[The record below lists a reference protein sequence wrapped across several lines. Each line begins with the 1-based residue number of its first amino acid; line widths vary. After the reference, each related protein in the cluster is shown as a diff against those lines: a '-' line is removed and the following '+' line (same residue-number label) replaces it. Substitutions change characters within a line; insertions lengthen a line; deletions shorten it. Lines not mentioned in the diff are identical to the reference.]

1 MSNGFDRRTFF
12 KLASLAV
19 GTLAASGAQADDI
32 TPAPRG
38 AHSDDAADSGGEAR
52 AHWLDGSPPVAFTGA
67 TWGVPW
73 PRGAVDAR
81 SAFDLRLAPR
91 GSPDASSRD
100 RVALHSWPLAY
111 WPDGSLKWSAHAL
124 APQALADLT
133 HGDASRAGFVVEP
146 RANHTNANTHDND
159 NAPDTTALA
168 RIDGDVIL
176 IDTGTLQATVPLA
189 GERVF
194 ASLSRNGQASVRDGR
209 LIVLADDAPTAQH
222 DEESHAPARKR
233 YTSRIAH
240 ATLEQRGPARAVV
253 KLTGTHA
260 RDDDDDSDDNA
271 ADTVLPFVLRLYFYR
286 GSDALRIVHSLVYDA
301 DPQRTFIRGV
311 GLRFDTPLDG
321 EPHERFVRFAGDN
334 GGVFAEAVRTLTGL
348 RRSPGAAVEA
358 AQFAGEATPPAD
370 ALGPVFAKDLRF
382 VPAWGD
388 YTLLQPN
395 ADGFTIDKR
404 TQGGCGWIRAASG
417 TRAAGT
423 GYLGGLAGGVA
434 FGIRHFWQSYPA
446 QLDIRGAHTNA
457 ASVTLWL
464 WAPSAPGMDLR
475 PYHDGMGET
484 SYALQRDAL
493 DITYE
498 DYEPQFMTPYGVAR
512 TSEIELQLLPRTPTH
527 AELAAIAQRIE
538 TPPRLMTS
546 RAWMHRAGAFDPYWR
561 PAAPRAGDTP
571 LIARTQHALDWLY
584 DFYRGQIEQRK
595 WYGFWDFGDVMHTY
609 DATRHVWRYDVGGF
623 AWDNG
628 ELSSGIWLWHYW
640 LHSGRA
646 DAFRTAEAM
655 TRHGSEV
662 DVHHIGPFSPL
673 GSRHDVQHWGD
684 SAKQLRVSTVA
695 NHRFYYYLSADER
708 IGDLMRAQVN
718 AVERLRDVLP
728 GRKIGEPFPQAD
740 REHHATVSFGTDWG
754 AVAAAWLTEW
764 ERAGD
769 TAYRDK
775 LTASMTTIAAQPHG
789 FFTGYGVMDLRTG
802 AFARDTGGALSVSH
816 LSAVFGLPEICGEL
830 LRVLDVPAFRA
841 AWLQY
846 CTLYSASA
854 AAQRAAL
861 GEALGKLNLSQGH
874 ARLLAYA
881 ASETGDRALAHR
893 AWTQFLAGRAGS
905 TFEDFV
911 VERVRVPSVL
921 YDVDEAPRVSTNSTA
936 QWGLGAIGLLALV
949 PDDA

>member
-19 GTLAASGAQADDI
+19 GGTLADASTAA
-32 TPAPRG
+32 R
-38 AHSDDAADSGGEAR
+38 AHSASYADSIDDANANEAR
-52 AHWLDGSPPVAFTGA
+52 VHWLDGSLRATPESFTGA

-73 PRGAVDAR
+73 PRGAVDAH
-81 SAFDLRLAPR
+81 SAFDLRLAHAAATPT
-91 GSPDASSRD
+91 SASG
-100 RVALHSWPLAY
+100 RVALQSWPLAY
-111 WPDGSLKWSAHAL
+111 WPDGSLKWSAHTL
-124 APQALADLT
+124 APQALAALQN
-133 HGDASRAGFVVEP
+133 GDETPRDFIVEP
-146 RANHTNANTHDND
+146 RAARADETN
-159 NAPDTTALA
+159 NAPAIAHL
-168 RIDGDVIL
+168 DGDLIR
-176 IDTGTLQATVPLA
+176 IDTGVLQATLPLNGA
-189 GERVF
+189 RVF
-194 ASLSRNGQASVRDGR
+194 DTLSRNGQATLRDGR
-209 LIVLADDAPTAQH
+209 LLVLADEAPTAQH
-222 DEESHAPARKR
+222 DDEAQATARER
-233 YTSRIAH
+233 YTGRIEH
-240 ATLEQRGPARAVV
+240 ATLEQNGPARAVV

-260 RDDDDDSDDNA
+260 QEGSNA
-271 ADTVLPFVLRLYFYR
+271 TLLPFVLRLYFYR
-286 GSDALRIVHSLVYDA
+286 GSDAVRIVHSLVYDA
-301 DPQRTFIRGV
+301 DPQRSFIRGV
-311 GLRFDTPLDG
+311 GLRFDMPLDG
-321 EPHERFVRFAGDN
+321 EPHERFVRFTGDN

-348 RRSPGAAVEA
+348 RRSPGASVEA
-358 AQFAGEATPPAD
+358 AQFAGEVTPPAS

-404 TQGGCGWIRAASG
+404 TQSGCGWIRAASG

-423 GYLGGLAGGVA
+423 ACLGALSGSVA

-446 QLDIRGAHTNA
+446 QLDIRGAHSERAT
-457 ASVTLWL
+457 VTLWL
-464 WAPSAPGMDLR
+464 WAPDAPGMDLR

-498 DYEPQFMTPYGVAR
+498 DYEPGFMTPYGVAR
-512 TSEIELQLLPRTPTH
+512 TSEIELQLLPRTPTN
-527 AELAAIAQRIE
+527 AELIDIARRIE
-538 TPPRLMTS
+538 TPPRLLPS
-546 RAWMHRAGAFDPYWR
+546 RAWMHRAEAFDPYWR
-561 PAAPRAGDTP
+561 PRASRVAAAPV
-571 LIARTQHALDWLY
+571 IARTQRALDWNY

-695 NHRFYYYLSADER
+695 NHRFYYYVSADER
-708 IGDLMRAQVN
+708 IGDLMRAQIN

-728 GRKIGEPFPQAD
+728 GRKIGEPFPPDD
-740 REHHATVSFGTDWG
+740 RAHHATVSFGTDWG

-764 ERAGD
+764 ERTGD
-769 TAYRDK
+769 PAWRDK
-775 LTASMTTIAAQPHG
+775 LVASMTTIAAQPHG

-802 AFARDTGGALSVSH
+802 AFARDASGALSVSH

-830 LRVLDVPAFRA
+830 LRVLDVPAFRT

-854 AAQRAAL
+854 DAQRAAL
-861 GEALGKLNLSQGH
+861 GQPLGKLNLNQGH

-893 AWTQFLAGRAGS
+893 AWTQFLAGHAGS

-911 VERVRVPSVL
+911 IERVRVPTVL

-949 PDDA
+949 PDDV

>member
-19 GTLAASGAQADDI
+19 GGTPGIAAAQSAQSEAAATPLTRSDQHASADE
-32 TPAPRG
+32 A
-38 AHSDDAADSGGEAR
+38 DAAKV
-52 AHWLDGSPPVAFTGA
+52 HWLDGAPPTGFQGT

-73 PRGAVDAR
+73 PRGAVEAQ
-81 SAFDLRLAPR
+81 SVFDLRSTGA
-91 GSPDASSRD
+91 DASS
-100 RVALHSWPLAY
+100 LPPHPMQSWPLAY

-124 APQALADLT
+124 APQDLEQISAD
-133 HGDASRAGFVVEP
+133 FVVEP
-146 RANHTNANTHDND
+146 RAATAADSRDARANAI
-159 NAPDTTALA
+159 A
-168 RIDGDVIL
+168 RVDGDVIR
-176 IDTGTLQATVPLA
+176 IDTGALQAVLPLT
-189 GERVF
+189 GEQVF
-194 ASLSRNGQASVRDGR
+194 ASLSRNTQPSLRNGR
-209 LIVLADDAPTAQH
+209 LVVLADEAEPAHFD
-222 DEESHAPARKR
+222 DETRLPARGR
-233 YTSRIAH
+233 YAGRIDH
-240 ATLEQRGPARAVV
+240 ATLEQDGPARAVV

-260 RDDDDDSDDNA
+260 REGSDG
-271 ADTVLPFVLRLYFYR
+271 TLLPFVLRLYFYR
-286 GSDALRIVHSLVYDA
+286 GSDTVRIVHSLVYDA
-301 DPQRTFIRGV
+301 DPQRNAIRGV
-311 GLRFDTPLDG
+311 GVRFDTVLDG
-321 EPHERFVRFAGDN
+321 EPHERFVRFTGAN

-358 AQFAGEATPPAD
+358 AQFRGEATPPAQ
-370 ALGPVFAKDLRF
+370 ALGAVFAKDLRF

-423 GYLGGLAGGVA
+423 GYLGSLAGGVA

-446 QLDIRGAHTNA
+446 QIDIRGAHTDTA
-457 ASVTLWL
+457 IVTLWL
-464 WAPSAPGMDLR
+464 WGPGAPAMDLR
-475 PYHDGMGET
+475 PYHNGMGET
-484 SYALQRDAL
+484 SYTLQRDAL

-498 DYEPQFMTPYGVAR
+498 DYEPGFMTPYGVAR

-527 AELAAIAQRIE
+527 TELAAIAQRIE
-538 TPPRLMTS
+538 TPARLLPS
-546 RAWMHRAGAFDPYWR
+546 RAWMHHAEAFDPYWR
-561 PAAPRAGDTP
+561 PAQTRAASAV
-571 LIARTQHALDWLY
+571 IARTQRALDWTY
-584 DFYRGQIEQRK
+584 DFYRAQIEQRK

-640 LHSGRA
+640 LYSGRA
-646 DAFRTAEAM
+646 DAFHIAEAT

-695 NHRFYYYLSADER
+695 NHRFYYYLTADER

-718 AVERLRDVLP
+718 AVERLRDILP
-728 GRKIGEPFPQAD
+728 GRKIGEPFPAVD
-740 REHHATVSFGTDWG
+740 REHHAMVSFGTDWG
-754 AVAAAWLTEW
+754 AIAAAWLTEW
-764 ERAGD
+764 ERTGAPM
-769 TAYRDK
+769 YRDK
-775 LTASMTTIAAQPHG
+775 LVASMSTIAAQPHG

-802 AFARDTGGALSVSH
+802 AFARDTSNALSVSH

-830 LRVLDVPAFRA
+830 LRVLDVPAFRT

-854 AAQRAAL
+854 SAQRDAL
-861 GEALGKLNLSQGH
+861 GHELGKLNLSQGH

-881 ASETGDRALAHR
+881 ASQTGDRTLGQR
-893 AWTQFLAGRAGS
+893 AWSQFLAGRAGS

-911 VERVRVPSVL
+911 LERVRVPEVL
-921 YDVDEAPRVSTNSTA
+921 YDIDEAPRVSTNSTA
-936 QWGLGAIGLLALV
+936 QWGLGAISLLALV
-949 PDDA
+949 PGAR